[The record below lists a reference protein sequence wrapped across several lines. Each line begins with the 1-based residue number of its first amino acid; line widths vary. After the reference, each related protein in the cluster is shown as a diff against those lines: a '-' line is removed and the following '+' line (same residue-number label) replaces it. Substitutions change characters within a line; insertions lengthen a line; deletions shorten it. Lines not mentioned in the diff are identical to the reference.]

1 MAPGHPPRSLKRCE
15 RDVESR
21 SGRRVEWCK
30 AKTTVIQSPRKRPRH
45 TKTQCSAPFAR
56 QFGYPSTSPHEISLS
71 IFSFLSPLPHR
82 PQAIL
87 RPRQLRSPSPL
98 PLSLLAPTG
107 YRNDVHSGTRPSFRD
122 LPLAEPCSP
131 PASLIVRQFC
141 CYKDAQVQR
150 LCQKLDL
157 TAAGSCS
164 CCCSHH
170 RRSSSRGRPR

>member
-1 MAPGHPPRSLKRCE
+1 MVQGE
-15 RDVESR
+15 DDVN
-21 SGRRVEWCK
+21 
-30 AKTTVIQSPRKRPRH
+30 
-45 TKTQCSAPFAR
+45 TKPKEETQTYKGPALCPLPLHANLVLPL
-56 QFGYPSTSPHEISLS
+56 HLISLS

-98 PLSLLAPTG
+98 PLPLLAPTG
-107 YRNDVHSGTRPSFRD
+107 NRNDVHSGTRPSFRD

-141 CYKDAQVQR
+141 CCCYKDARVRR

-157 TAAGSCS
+157 TAAGSCY